1 MKFIVNSTALLREL
15 QKLNGVISSSNTLPI
30 LDNFLF
36 NINNN
41 QMSIVASDL
50 ETTMMSSISVEA
62 DADGKITIPARILI
76 DTLKT
81 FSNQPLTFIVD
92 TNTFGIEM
100 SSELGNYKL
109 AGQNADEFPKIPT
122 LQSSSS
128 TTMKGEVLVNAI
140 NKTLFA
146 SGNDELRPV
155 MSGVF
160 CELSSEQTTFVAT
173 DAHKLVKHSRTDV
186 KSDNTVS
193 FILPKKPLTILK
205 NNIGD
210 DSDVTLEY
218 NETNALFSFGN
229 ITIICRLIDGKYP
242 NYEAVIPKENPNK
255 LTIATSTLLSSIKR
269 VSIYA
274 NKTTHQIRFKVAGS
288 ELQITSE
295 DLDFANKAE
304 ERLSCQYEG
313 EDMEI
318 GFNSKF
324 VIDMLNNIGAEQISI
339 EMSAPNRAGII
350 LPLDGMEEG
359 ENTLML
365 VMPVML
371 INYYE
376 KNNLNFSPY
385 ILHNCKYSTKFNSY

>member
-1 MKFIVNSTALLREL
+1 MKFIVNSSALLKEL
-15 QKLNGVISSSNTLPI
+15 QKLNSVISSNNTLPI

-36 NINNN
+36 EITNTSMTI
-41 QMSIVASDL
+41 IASDL
-50 ETTMMSSISVEA
+50 EVTMMVTISVEA
-62 DADGKITIPARILI
+62 DTDGRITIPARILT

-81 FSNQPLTFIVD
+81 FSNQPLTFIID
-92 TNTFGIEM
+92 TSTYSIEM
-100 SSELGNYKL
+100 SSEIGNYKL
-109 AGQNADEFPKIPT
+109 AGQNADEFPKTPT
-122 LQSSSS
+122 LSGSSS
-128 TTMKGEVLVNAI
+128 TTFSGEILANAI

-155 MSGVF
+155 MSGVL
-160 CELSSEQTTFVAT
+160 CELSDEQITFVAT
-173 DAHKLVKHSRTDV
+173 DAHKLVKHSRTDLS
-186 KSDNTVS
+186 SDKTAS

-205 NNIGD
+205 NNID
-210 DSDVTLEY
+210 ENQDIKLEF
-218 NETNALFSFGN
+218 NDTNSLFSFDN
-229 ITIICRLIDGKYP
+229 TTIICRLIDGKYP
-242 NYEAVIPKENPNK
+242 NYDAVIPKENPNK
-255 LTIATSTLLSSIKR
+255 LIIETATLLSSIKR

-274 NKTTHQIRFKVAGS
+274 NKTTHQIRLKIAGS

-313 EDMEI
+313 TDMEI

-324 VIDMLNNIGAEQISI
+324 VIDMLNNIGAKQISL

-359 ENTLML
+359 EDTLML

-371 INYYE
+371 
-376 KNNLNFSPY
+376 NN
-385 ILHNCKYSTKFNSY
+385 

>member
-15 QKLNGVISSSNTLPI
+15 QKLNGVISSNNTLPI

-36 NINNN
+36 NISDNE
-41 QMSIVASDL
+41 MTIVASDL
-50 ETTMMSSISVEA
+50 ETTMISTISVES
-62 DADGKITIPARILI
+62 DTNGKITIPARILM

-92 TNTFGIEM
+92 TTTFGIEM
-100 SSELGNYKL
+100 SSEMGNYKL
-109 AGQNADEFPKIPT
+109 AGQNADEFPKTPK
-122 LQSSSS
+122 LSGSSS
-128 TTMKGEVLVNAI
+128 TTIKGDILANAI

-155 MSGVF
+155 MSGMF
-160 CELSSEQTTFVAT
+160 CELSSEQITFVAT
-173 DAHKLVKHSRTDV
+173 DAHKLVKHSRTDIS
-186 KSDNTVS
+186 SDKTAS
-193 FILPKKPLTILK
+193 FILPKKPLIILK
-205 NNIGD
+205 NNIND
-210 DSDVTLEY
+210 DAEVKLEF
-218 NETNALFSFGN
+218 NDTNALFTFNN

-242 NYEAVIPKENPNK
+242 NYDAVIPKENPNK
-255 LTIATSTLLSSIKR
+255 LTIDTVDLLSSIKR

-274 NKTTHQIRFKVAGS
+274 NKTTHQIRLKIAGS

-313 EDMEI
+313 SDMEI

-324 VIDMLNNIGAEQISI
+324 VIDMLNNIGSEQVSL

-350 LPLDGMEEG
+350 LPLDGLEEG

-371 INYYE
+371 
-376 KNNLNFSPY
+376 NN
-385 ILHNCKYSTKFNSY
+385 

>member
-1 MKFIVNSTALLREL
+1 LTLILTQNKKEDLMKFIVNSTALLREL
-15 QKLNGVISSSNTLPI
+15 QKLNGVISSNNTLPI

-36 NINNN
+36 DINSNN
-41 QMSIVASDL
+41 MTIIASDL
-50 ETTMMSSISVEA
+50 ETTMMSTISVEA
-62 DADGKITIPARILI
+62 DVDGKITIPARILI

-81 FSNQPLTFIVD
+81 FSNQPLTFIVN
-92 TNTFGIEM
+92 TETFGIEM
-100 SSELGNYKL
+100 SSEMGNYKL
-109 AGQNADEFPKIPT
+109 AGQNANEFPKTPK
-122 LQSSSS
+122 LNGSSI
-128 TTMKGEVLVNAI
+128 TTIKGDILANAI

-155 MSGVF
+155 MSGMF
-160 CELSSEQTTFVAT
+160 CELSTEQITFVAT
-173 DAHKLVKHSRTDV
+173 DAHKLVKHTRTDIS
-186 KSDNTVS
+186 SDKTAS

-205 NNIGD
+205 NNISD
-210 DSDVTLEY
+210 DADIKLEF
-218 NETNALFSFGN
+218 NDTNALFTFNN

-255 LTIATSTLLSSIKR
+255 LTIETASLLSSIKR

-274 NKTTHQIRFKVAGS
+274 NKTTHQIRLKIAGS

-313 EDMEI
+313 TDMEI

-324 VIDMLNNIGAEQISI
+324 VIDMLNNIGAEQISL

-350 LPLDGMEEG
+350 LPLDGLEEG

-371 INYYE
+371 
-376 KNNLNFSPY
+376 NN
-385 ILHNCKYSTKFNSY
+385 

>member
-15 QKLNGVISSSNTLPI
+15 QKLNGVISSNNTLPI

-36 NINNN
+36 DINSNN
-41 QMSIVASDL
+41 MTIIASDL
-50 ETTMMSSISVEA
+50 ETTMMSTISVEA
-62 DADGKITIPARILI
+62 DVDGKITIPARILI

-81 FSNQPLTFIVD
+81 FSNQPLTFIVN
-92 TNTFGIEM
+92 TETFGIEM
-100 SSELGNYKL
+100 SSEMGNYKL
-109 AGQNADEFPKIPT
+109 AGQNANEFPKTPK
-122 LQSSSS
+122 LNGSSS
-128 TTMKGEVLVNAI
+128 TTIKGDILANAI

-155 MSGVF
+155 MSGMF
-160 CELSSEQTTFVAT
+160 CELSSEQITFVAT
-173 DAHKLVKHSRTDV
+173 DAHKLVKHTRTDIS
-186 KSDNTVS
+186 SDKTAS

-205 NNIGD
+205 NNISD
-210 DSDVTLEY
+210 DADIKLEF
-218 NETNALFSFGN
+218 NDTNVLFTFNN

-255 LTIATSTLLSSIKR
+255 LTIETASLLSSIKR

-274 NKTTHQIRFKVAGS
+274 NKTTHQIRLKIAGS

-313 EDMEI
+313 TDMEI

-324 VIDMLNNIGAEQISI
+324 VIDMLNNIGAEQISL

-350 LPLDGMEEG
+350 LPLDGLEEG

-371 INYYE
+371 
-376 KNNLNFSPY
+376 NN
-385 ILHNCKYSTKFNSY
+385 

>member
-1 MKFIVNSTALLREL
+1 LTLILTQNKKEDLMKFIVNSTALLREL
-15 QKLNGVISSSNTLPI
+15 QKLNGVISSNNTLPI

-36 NINNN
+36 DINSNN
-41 QMSIVASDL
+41 MTIIASDL
-50 ETTMMSSISVEA
+50 ETTMMSTISVEA
-62 DADGKITIPARILI
+62 DVDGKITIPARILI

-81 FSNQPLTFIVD
+81 FSNQPLTFIVN
-92 TNTFGIEM
+92 TETFGIEM
-100 SSELGNYKL
+100 SSEMGNYKL
-109 AGQNADEFPKIPT
+109 AGQNANEFPKTPK
-122 LQSSSS
+122 LNGSS
-128 TTMKGEVLVNAI
+128 TTTIKGAILANAI

-155 MSGVF
+155 MSGMF
-160 CELSSEQTTFVAT
+160 CELSTEQITFVAT
-173 DAHKLVKHSRTDV
+173 DAHKLVKHTRTDIS
-186 KSDNTVS
+186 SDKTAS

-205 NNIGD
+205 NNISD
-210 DSDVTLEY
+210 DADIKLEF
-218 NETNALFSFGN
+218 NDTNALFTFNN

-255 LTIATSTLLSSIKR
+255 LTIETASLLSSIKR

-274 NKTTHQIRFKVAGS
+274 NKTTHQIRLKIAGS

-313 EDMEI
+313 TDMEI

-324 VIDMLNNIGAEQISI
+324 VIDMLNNIGAEQISL

-350 LPLDGMEEG
+350 LPLDGLEEG

-371 INYYE
+371 
-376 KNNLNFSPY
+376 NN
-385 ILHNCKYSTKFNSY
+385 

>member
-1 MKFIVNSTALLREL
+1 LTLILTQNKKEDLMKFIVNSTALLREL
-15 QKLNGVISSSNTLPI
+15 QKLNGVISSNNTLPI

-36 NINNN
+36 DISRNN
-41 QMSIVASDL
+41 MTIIASDL
-50 ETTMMSSISVEA
+50 ETTMMSTISVEA
-62 DADGKITIPARILI
+62 DVDGKITIPARILI

-81 FSNQPLTFIVD
+81 FSNQPLTFIVN
-92 TNTFGIEM
+92 TETFGIEM
-100 SSELGNYKL
+100 SSEMGNYKL
-109 AGQNADEFPKIPT
+109 AGQNANEFPKTPK
-122 LQSSSS
+122 LNGSSS
-128 TTMKGEVLVNAI
+128 TTIKGDILANAI

-155 MSGVF
+155 MSGMF
-160 CELSSEQTTFVAT
+160 CELSAEQITFVAT
-173 DAHKLVKHSRTDV
+173 DAHKLAKHTRTDIS
-186 KSDNTVS
+186 SDKTAS

-205 NNIGD
+205 NNISD
-210 DSDVTLEY
+210 DADIKLEF
-218 NETNALFSFGN
+218 NDTNALFTFNN

-255 LTIATSTLLSSIKR
+255 LTIETASLLSSIKR

-274 NKTTHQIRFKVAGS
+274 NKTTHQIRLKIAGS

-313 EDMEI
+313 TDMEI

-324 VIDMLNNIGAEQISI
+324 VIDMLNNIGAEQISL

-350 LPLDGMEEG
+350 LPLDGLEEG

-371 INYYE
+371 
-376 KNNLNFSPY
+376 NN
-385 ILHNCKYSTKFNSY
+385 

>member
-15 QKLNGVISSSNTLPI
+15 QRLNAVISSNNTLPI

-36 NINNN
+36 NINSN

-50 ETTMMSSISVEA
+50 ETTMISSINVEA
-62 DADGKITIPARILI
+62 DLDGKITIPARILI

-92 TNTFGIEM
+92 ATTFGIEM

-109 AGQNADEFPKIPT
+109 AGQNADEFPKTPT
-122 LQSSSS
+122 LQTSSS
-128 TTMKGEVLVNAI
+128 TTIKRDVLSNAI
-140 NKTLFA
+140 SKTLFA

-155 MSGVF
+155 MSGML
-160 CELSSEQTTFVAT
+160 CELSSEKMTFVAT
-173 DAHKLVKHSRTDV
+173 DAHKLVRHSRNDV
-186 KSDNTVS
+186 TSDKTVS

-205 NNIGD
+205 NPISD
-210 DSDVTLEY
+210 DADVTLKY
-218 NETNALFSFGN
+218 NETNALFSSGN
-229 ITIICRLIDGKYP
+229 MTLICRLIDGKYP

-255 LTIATSTLLSSIKR
+255 LTIETEALLSSIKR

-324 VIDMLNNIGAEQISI
+324 VIDMLNNIGSEKISI

-350 LPLDGMEEG
+350 LPLDGLEEG

-371 INYYE
+371 
-376 KNNLNFSPY
+376 
-385 ILHNCKYSTKFNSY
+385 NS

>member
-1 MKFIVNSTALLREL
+1 MTLILTQNKKEDLMKFIVNSTALLREL
-15 QKLNGVISSSNTLPI
+15 QKLNGVISSNNTLPI

-36 NINNN
+36 DINSNN
-41 QMSIVASDL
+41 MTIIASDL
-50 ETTMMSSISVEA
+50 ETTMMSTISVEA
-62 DADGKITIPARILI
+62 DVDGKITIPARILI

-81 FSNQPLTFIVD
+81 FSNQPLTFIVN
-92 TNTFGIEM
+92 TETFGIEM
-100 SSELGNYKL
+100 SSEMGNYKL
-109 AGQNADEFPKIPT
+109 AGQNANEFPKTPKVNG
-122 LQSSSS
+122 SSI
-128 TTMKGEVLVNAI
+128 TTIKGDILANAI

-155 MSGVF
+155 MSGMF
-160 CELSSEQTTFVAT
+160 CELSTEQITFVAT
-173 DAHKLVKHSRTDV
+173 DAHKLVKHTRTDISSN
-186 KSDNTVS
+186 KTAS

-205 NNIGD
+205 NNISD
-210 DSDVTLEY
+210 DADIKLEF
-218 NETNALFSFGN
+218 NDTNALFTFNN

-255 LTIATSTLLSSIKR
+255 LTIETASLLSSIKR

-274 NKTTHQIRFKVAGS
+274 NKTTHQIRLKIAGS

-295 DLDFANKAE
+295 DLDFSNKAE

-313 EDMEI
+313 TDMEI

-324 VIDMLNNIGAEQISI
+324 VIDMLNNIGAEQISL

-350 LPLDGMEEG
+350 LPLDGLEEG

-371 INYYE
+371 
-376 KNNLNFSPY
+376 NN
-385 ILHNCKYSTKFNSY
+385 

>member
-15 QKLNGVISSSNTLPI
+15 QKLNGVISSNNTLPI

-36 NINNN
+36 DINSNN
-41 QMSIVASDL
+41 MTIIASDL
-50 ETTMMSSISVEA
+50 ETTMMSTISVEA
-62 DADGKITIPARILI
+62 DVDGKITIPARILI

-81 FSNQPLTFIVD
+81 FSNQPLTFIVN
-92 TNTFGIEM
+92 TETFGIEM
-100 SSELGNYKL
+100 SSEMGNYKL
-109 AGQNADEFPKIPT
+109 AGQNANEFPKTPK
-122 LQSSSS
+122 LNGSSS
-128 TTMKGEVLVNAI
+128 TTIKGDLLANAI

-155 MSGVF
+155 MSGMF
-160 CELSSEQTTFVAT
+160 CELSTEQITFVAT
-173 DAHKLVKHSRTDV
+173 DAHKLVKHTRTDIS
-186 KSDNTVS
+186 SDKTAS

-205 NNIGD
+205 NNISD
-210 DSDVTLEY
+210 DADIKLEF
-218 NETNALFSFGN
+218 NDTNALFTFNN

-255 LTIATSTLLSSIKR
+255 LTIETASLLSSIKR

-274 NKTTHQIRFKVAGS
+274 NKTTHQIRLKIAGS

-313 EDMEI
+313 TDMEI

-324 VIDMLNNIGAEQISI
+324 VIDMLNNIGAEQISL

-350 LPLDGMEEG
+350 LPLDGLEEG

-371 INYYE
+371 
-376 KNNLNFSPY
+376 NN
-385 ILHNCKYSTKFNSY
+385 

>member
-1 MKFIVNSTALLREL
+1 MKFIVNSTALLKEL

-36 NINNN
+36 DISSNK
-41 QMSIVASDL
+41 MSIIASDL
-50 ETTMMSSISVEA
+50 ETTMISSISVES
-62 DADGKITIPARILI
+62 DKDGRITIPARILI

-92 TNTFGIEM
+92 IITFGIEM
-100 SSELGNYKL
+100 SSELGNYEL
-109 AGQNADEFPKIPT
+109 AGQNAVQFPKIPT
-122 LQSSSS
+122 LRASSS
-128 TTMKGEVLVNAI
+128 TTINGDVLVNAI
-140 NKTLFA
+140 NKPLFA

-160 CELSSEQTTFVAT
+160 CELSSDQTIFVAT
-173 DAHKLVKHSRTDV
+173 DAHKLVRHTRTDI
-186 KSDNTVS
+186 KSDKTAS

-205 NNIGD
+205 NNIGGD
-210 DSDVTLEY
+210 DNIILEY
-218 NETNALFSFGN
+218 NDTNALFSFGN

-255 LTIATSTLLSSIKR
+255 LTIETASLLSSIKR

-274 NKTTHQIRFKVAGS
+274 NKTTHQIRLKVAGS
-288 ELQITSE
+288 ELQISSE

-324 VIDMLNNIGAEQISI
+324 VIDMLNNIGASQILI

-350 LPLDGMEEG
+350 LPLDGLEEG

-371 INYYE
+371 
-376 KNNLNFSPY
+376 
-385 ILHNCKYSTKFNSY
+385 NS

>member
-15 QKLNGVISSSNTLPI
+15 QKLNGVTSSNNTLPI
-30 LDNFLF
+30 LDNFLLD
-36 NINNN
+36 INSNN
-41 QMSIVASDL
+41 MTIIASDL
-50 ETTMMSSISVEA
+50 ETTMMSTISVEA
-62 DADGKITIPARILI
+62 DVDGKITIPARILI

-81 FSNQPLTFIVD
+81 FSNQPLTFIVN
-92 TNTFGIEM
+92 TETFGIEM
-100 SSELGNYKL
+100 SSEMGNYKL
-109 AGQNADEFPKIPT
+109 AGQNANEFPKTPK
-122 LQSSSS
+122 LNGSS
-128 TTMKGEVLVNAI
+128 TTTIKGDILANAI

-155 MSGVF
+155 MSGMF
-160 CELSSEQTTFVAT
+160 CELSTEQITFVAT
-173 DAHKLVKHSRTDV
+173 DAHKLVRHTRTDIS
-186 KSDNTVS
+186 SDKTAS
-193 FILPKKPLTILK
+193 FIVPKKPLTILK
-205 NNIGD
+205 NNISD
-210 DSDVTLEY
+210 DADIKLVF
-218 NETNALFSFGN
+218 NDTNALFTFNN

-242 NYEAVIPKENPNK
+242 NYEAVIPKDNPNK
-255 LTIATSTLLSSIKR
+255 LTIETASLLSSIKR

-274 NKTTHQIRFKVAGS
+274 NKTTHQIRLKIAGS

-313 EDMEI
+313 TDMEI

-324 VIDMLNNIGAEQISI
+324 VIDMLNNIGAEQISL

-350 LPLDGMEEG
+350 LPLDGLEEG

-371 INYYE
+371 
-376 KNNLNFSPY
+376 NN
-385 ILHNCKYSTKFNSY
+385 

>member
-1 MKFIVNSTALLREL
+1 MTHILTQIKKEDLMKFIVNSTAFLREL
-15 QKLNGVISSSNTLPI
+15 QKLNGVISSNNTLPI

-36 NINNN
+36 DINSNN
-41 QMSIVASDL
+41 MTIIASDL
-50 ETTMMSSISVEA
+50 ETTMMSTISVEA
-62 DADGKITIPARILI
+62 NVDGKITIPARILI

-81 FSNQPLTFIVD
+81 FSNQPLTFIVN
-92 TNTFGIEM
+92 TETFGIEM
-100 SSELGNYKL
+100 SSEMGNYKL
-109 AGQNADEFPKIPT
+109 AGQNANEFPKTPK
-122 LQSSSS
+122 LNGSS
-128 TTMKGEVLVNAI
+128 TTTFKGDVLANAI

-155 MSGVF
+155 MSGMF
-160 CELSSEQTTFVAT
+160 CELSTEQITFVST
-173 DAHKLVKHSRTDV
+173 DAHKLVKHTRTDIY
-186 KSDNTVS
+186 SDKTAS

-205 NNIGD
+205 NNI
-210 DSDVTLEY
+210 SENANIKLEF
-218 NETNALFSFGN
+218 NDTNALFTFNN

-255 LTIATSTLLSSIKR
+255 LTIETASLLSSIKR

-274 NKTTHQIRFKVAGS
+274 NKTTHQIRLKIAGS

-313 EDMEI
+313 ADMEI

-324 VIDMLNNIGAEQISI
+324 VIDMLNNIGAEQISL

-350 LPLDGMEEG
+350 LPLDGLEEG

-371 INYYE
+371 
-376 KNNLNFSPY
+376 NN
-385 ILHNCKYSTKFNSY
+385 